1 MACNGT
7 ALLYFYFTPEK
18 TQHFHMTDTWLM
30 VFKEKITVYADNY
43 SKTHK
48 YKTQLL
54 IVE

>member
-1 MACNGT
+1 
-7 ALLYFYFTPEK
+7 
-18 TQHFHMTDTWLM
+18 M

-54 IVE
+54 IVEWSGTYSYH